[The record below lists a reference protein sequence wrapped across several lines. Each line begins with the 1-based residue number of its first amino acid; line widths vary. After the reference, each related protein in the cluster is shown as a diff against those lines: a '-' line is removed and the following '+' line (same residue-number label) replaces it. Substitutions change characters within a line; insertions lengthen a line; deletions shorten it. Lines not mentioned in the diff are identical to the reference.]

1 MKQLQGPQSPTFV
14 QTLQWIF
21 RPMQYMEE
29 CAKRYGD
36 IFTIQLGAEFDPLV
50 YVSNPK
56 ALQQILTNDTTKPFT
71 APGDIN
77 KIFEPL
83 TGKLS
88 IFGLSGKQHQRQRQL
103 MMPPFHGDRM
113 LTYANTIAEV
123 TEKIMSRWQVGE
135 SFCARTS
142 TQAITLRVIM
152 QAVFGLYDGPRAQ
165 QLEKVLGEMIDEAS
179 SPLSV
184 TMIYFP
190 FLQKDLGAWSPW
202 GKYLRRK
209 AQVDQLIYD
218 EIRERRANFDPSRTD
233 ILNLLMEARDEAG
246 EGMTDEELHDEL
258 MALLLAGH
266 ETTAT
271 ALAWALYWIHQIPEV
286 RSKLLAELDTLGE
299 NPDPNAIF
307 KLPYLNA
314 VCCETLRIYPVAMLT
329 FPRVVQEPVN
339 LAGYALQPGTVLL
352 GSIYLT
358 HQREDLYPEPKKF
371 KPERFLER
379 QFSPYEFLPFGAG
392 ARRCIGFAFAQF
404 EMKMVLAKMLS
415 RFDLQLVDNNEI
427 KPVRRGLVTAPNRSI
442 QLLVKGKSRIKSRT
456 VEAVAN

>member
-36 IFTIQLGAEFDPLV
+36 IFTMRLGAEFDPLV
-50 YVSNPK
+50 YVSSPK
-56 ALQQILTNDTTKPFT
+56 ALQQILTNDITKPFA

-113 LTYANTIAEV
+113 RTYADTIAEV
-123 TEKIMSRWQVGE
+123 TEKIMTRWQVGK

-165 QLEKVLGEMIDEAS
+165 QLEKVLGEMIEEAS

-202 GKYLRRK
+202 GKFLRRR
-209 AQVDQLIYD
+209 AQVDKLIYD
-218 EIRERRANFDPSRTD
+218 EIQERRENFDPSRTD

-271 ALAWALYWIHQIPEV
+271 SLAWALYWIHQIPEV

-299 NPDPNAIF
+299 NPDSNAIF

-339 LAGYALQPGTVLL
+339 LGGYDLQPGTVLL

-404 EMKMVLAKMLS
+404 EMKMVLAKVLS
-415 RFDLQLVDNNEI
+415 QFDLELVDNNEI

-442 QLLVKGKSRIKSRT
+442 QLLVKGERT
-456 VEAVAN
+456 VKSLKIEAVHN